1 MKTEI
6 KGFLHWQWDRIRSA
20 RISDWLYFLAIFT
33 ALYAGVAP
41 TSATVIFG
49 ITLDVWLMILAG
61 GYVFGYVLFMIVS
74 WQYGCYRREKEL
86 IARELERK

>member
-1 MKTEI
+1 MNEI
-6 KGFLHWQWDRIRSA
+6 RGFLHWQFNQIRTA
-20 RISDWLYFLAIFT
+20 KITDWLYFLAIFS
-33 ALYAGVAP
+33 ALYAGISP

-49 ITLDVWLMILAG
+49 ISLDIWVMILAG

-74 WQYGCYRREKEL
+74 WQYGTYQREKEL